1 MLGGTFDPIHVGH
14 LRAAETAREALSL
27 EQVLFIPAGMPPH
40 REPPRASAL
49 DRFTMVGLATAE
61 QTHFVPSDVEL
72 LREGPSYTVDTLAV
86 LRASRPT
93 DELVLIVG
101 SDAFPEMQAWRD
113 AERVFALWQVTVVG
127 RPGSE
132 PANAPEPRARWLSG
146 PGLEVSSSAIRRL
159 LRERKS
165 VRYLVPP
172 AVADYIDKR
181 GLYR

>member
-1 MLGGTFDPIHVGH
+1 MGGTFDPIHVGH

-27 EQVLFIPAGMPPH
+27 EQVLFVPAGTPPH
-40 REPPRASAL
+40 REPPRATAL

-61 QTHFVPSDVEL
+61 HAHFVPSDVEL
-72 LREGPSYTVDTLAV
+72 QREGPSYTVDTLGV
-86 LRASRPT
+86 LHAGRPT

-113 AERVFALWQVTVVG
+113 AERVFALCRVAVVG

-132 PANAPEPRARWLSG
+132 PLSAREPRACRLSG

-159 LRERKS
+159 LLERKN